1 VQANK
6 SALKALIINRI
17 GDFGFLCG
25 VLFIFYYFRSVDFSI
40 VFSLIPFFH
49 GNFFNFFGFFVS
61 LLDLICFF
69 LFLGSIGKS
78 AQLGLHT

>member
-6 SALKALIINRI
+6 AAIKALIMNRI
-17 GDFGFLCG
+17 GDFGFLLG
-25 VLFIFYYFRSVDFSI
+25 TLTIFYYFQSVDFSI
-40 VFSLIPFFH
+40 ISALTPYFVGVKIAFLKHNLNLLFFIA
-49 GNFFNFFGFFVS
+49 
-61 LLDLICFF
+61 LF